1 MKKTIAPFAFLTM
14 AFMAS
19 AADHYWI
26 GPAVGRWSEKNNWSS
41 KSVPSTGNGTT
52 SCHFTNDVTVITDH
66 ILSKVTLNIKN
77 GSHVTFT
84 GAGGL
89 GTTNGVT
96 AKVCNFTGGAS
107 LTLDGAYLSLSGST
121 SLTDGTRLILTNNS
135 VFVGYSGV
143 LKYPNNT
150 YIEINGGCTYRNFI
164 FNGAGTNCTIRL
176 RNGANLTSSGV
187 FNDVGTN
194 STIIVEGGSTL
205 RHGGSRNNY
214 WDGMCGV
221 TIIVRD
227 SSLFSLE
234 EQGGS
239 ITLART
245 GGNKLIVTGG
255 STFRV
260 TGNLYTGS
268 GTVISNENSTISVSG
283 KLLMAQADKD
293 KAVAAGEQ
301 FFFVGENAQMTVGGA
316 VEFNNAAAAS
326 AGATFNFSV
335 PELGY
340 LDAPFR
346 ATSTSAKIF
355 GNPTNIKPNG
365 VNERFVH
372 VKLLA
377 SSPALDPAYAYAT
390 LSKLFF
396 TYAGLQKFEILDCQV
411 EGADNR
417 ATFRYTE
424 VDGETETSTA
434 ANVRYVLA
442 QMENGPGGKEL
453 RTRGVTES
461 EGVAEN
467 TTLAVDRK
475 LFTLSSAVT
484 QLADAPLE
492 TYAVLYAGETA
503 DTLVPVSERAIAEAG
518 TFQMTWSGAEYV
530 KTYRLRVALETRNAL
545 GEVTHV
551 EWSPVRSA
559 ATVDAT
565 DYTWR
570 DVDGDWTGDWGDN
583 AHWSNNKNGDCL
595 GHPASVDANVYI
607 PAGHPVVINLDAA
620 YKVGKFYATG
630 ANTSLRLTVPAGM
643 RDVNK
648 LATFYSHLSS
658 YSSFGGTNNLIV
670 FDGVNANLG
679 SLKVSLGKDSSLVF
693 SNSAWCTT
701 YQVTVNNPGAW
712 VRILGGSTVGGF
724 GTTPSCVLGAST
736 TAEPCGIVV
745 DDSTYGLTNSLQLTS
760 GASSVTMGS
769 FTIRGRRGRVV
780 IPSQNQD
787 MTIYSESIYP
797 NDHRFIF
804 DVPAGGFAATPL
816 RVTATSTKQAAFYQ
830 NKTGAQIG
838 AIFEVTRDSGVF
850 DSGEKADYPLFTST
864 TGINRQFVTFVR
876 PKHVRSGNAF
886 LYGTATA
893 SPYGWEL
900 AAGFAG
906 TAKAIGLRVTPP
918 PGTMFFIQ

>member
-1 MKKTIAPFAFLTM
+1 MNKTFASIAICAFAF
-14 AFMAS
+14 
-19 AADHYWI
+19 AAPANDHYWI
-26 GPAVGRWSEKNNWSS
+26 GPAVGHWSDKSNWSRG
-41 KSVPSTGNGTT
+41 SVPNRTLDA
-52 SCHFTNDVTVITDH
+52 CFFTNDVTVITDYVSAM
-66 ILSKVTLNIKN
+66 SKLYFQK
-77 GSHVTFT
+77 GCHVTFT
-84 GAGGL
+84 GVGGL
-89 GTTNGVT
+89 GTTNGVK
-96 AKVCNFTGGAS
+96 AASWNFSGGAS
-107 LTLDGAYLSLSGST
+107 VTLDNGWLNIHSSTGLSE
-121 SLTDGTRLILTNNS
+121 GTRLILTNNC
-135 VFVGYSGV
+135 VFVGYSGN
-143 LKYPNNT
+143 YDWPNNS
-150 YIEINGGCTYRNFI
+150 YIEYNGGCTYRNFKI
-164 FNGAGTNCTIRL
+164 FGAGTNCTIIL
-176 RNGANLTSSGV
+176 RNGVAVTTDAT
-187 FNDVGTN
+187 FNHSVGKDT
-194 STIIVEGGSTL
+194 TILLEGGSSIT
-205 RHGGSRNNY
+205 HGGSYATSGFQGASIILR
-214 WDGMCGV
+214 DG
-221 TIIVRD
+221 
-227 SSLFSLE
+227 SSL
-234 EQGGS
+234 
-239 ITLART
+239 TVN
-245 GGNKLIVTGG
+245 GNLNMHKASGNLLSVERG
-255 STFRV
+255 STAKI
-260 TGNLYTGS
+260 TGNLLTGS
-268 GTVISNENSTISVSG
+268 GMVISNVNSTVSIGG
-283 KLLMAQADKD
+283 KLQMAQAN
-293 KAVAAGEQ
+293 ANNVVAAGEQ
-301 FFFVGENAQMTVGGA
+301 FNFVGEDAQMTVAGA
-316 VEFNNAAAAS
+316 VEFNNNANAS

-340 LDAPFR
+340 KDAPFR

-355 GNPTNIKPNG
+355 GNPTSIKPNG

-492 TYAVLYAGETA
+492 TYAVLYAGGTA
-503 DTLVPVSERAIAEAG
+503 DTLVPVSERAITEAG
-518 TFQMTWSGAEYV
+518 AFQMTWSGAEYV
-530 KTYRLRVALETRNAL
+530 KTYRLRVALETRNAQS
-545 GEVTHV
+545 EVTHV

-570 DVDGDWTGDWGDN
+570 DVDGDWSGDWGDN

-607 PAGHPVVINLDAA
+607 PTGHPVVINLDAA

-648 LATFYSHLSS
+648 LATFYSHLNN

-679 SLKVSLGKDSSLVF
+679 NLKISLGKGSSMVF

-701 YQVTVNNPGAW
+701 YQLTVNNPGAW
-712 VRILGGSTVGGF
+712 VRILDGSTVGGF
-724 GTTPSCVLGAST
+724 GATPSCILGAST
-736 TAEPCGIVV
+736 TVEPCGIVV
-745 DDSTYGLTNSLQLTS
+745 DDSTYGPTNSLQLTS

-769 FTIRGRRGRVV
+769 LTIRGRRGRVV
-780 IPSQNQD
+780 IPSQNQNT
-787 MTIYSESIYP
+787 TIYSESTYP

-838 AIFEVTRDSGVF
+838 AIFEVTSDSGVF
-850 DSGEKADYPLFTST
+850 DAGGEADYPLFTST

-893 SPYGWEL
+893 SPYGWEP

-906 TAKAIGLRVTPP
+906 TAKAIGLRVMPP
-918 PGTMFFIQ
+918 PGTILLLQ